1 MGHGTALRCQE
12 NQGHLTQTAPTSLQE
27 LSAVG
32 PCRFPNV
39 PDGRV
44 LPTSR
49 SSDSHKHQEPLYSA
63 WCETRTLWSLPLLNL
78 LAHLCNGGTS
88 KRSLLLRPQDSR
100 GDAGR
105 PASLSCMQQAL
116 SARGRLLTPPACQRC
131 ARRAVRAAP
140 VGSAWAGAGQGH
152 VALALEIHRLPDSV
166 PTWAERVGTA
176 WPVSQQ

>member
-1 MGHGTALRCQE
+1 MPLDHVASLMSPTAVSSP
-12 NQGHLTQTAPTSLQE
+12 HL
-27 LSAVG
+27 G
-32 PCRFPNV
+32 
-39 PDGRV
+39 
-44 LPTSR
+44 

-78 LAHLCNGGTS
+78 LAHLGNGGTS
-88 KRSLLLRPQDSR
+88 KHSLLLRPQDSR

-140 VGSAWAGAGQGH
+140 VGSAWAGACRPGTGNPPAAGQRAHMG
-152 VALALEIHRLPDSV
+152 
-166 PTWAERVGTA
+166 
-176 WPVSQQ
+176 